1 MIIQIINWILGN
13 QPGGKH
19 MLLSD
24 LLQVIAGGEIIEVH
38 DILNHLSYD
47 PHAEIMPKEWDCYV
61 VHSVY
66 SVWDNDIKESSI
78 MIEVVEVKDVKK
90 NR

>member
-1 MIIQIINWILGN
+1 MILQIIKLILGN

-24 LLQVIAGGEIIEVH
+24 LLQVIAGGEVVEVH
-38 DILNHLSYD
+38 DILNHMSYD
-47 PHAEIMPKEWDCYV
+47 PHSEIMPLEWNCYI

-78 MIEVVEVKDVKK
+78 VIEVVEVKDAKK
-90 NR
+90 N